1 MHTKVIHDFFNKL
14 SDYYLKV
21 TLVFTFSYV
30 MYFFLILKYIHSN
43 YADVRFK
50 FTNQPRKWLI
60 IFSSSPSLWFS
71 QTHCNFD

>member
-30 MYFFLILKYIHSN
+30 MYFFSYFEIY
-43 YADVRFK
+43 
-50 FTNQPRKWLI
+50 
-60 IFSSSPSLWFS
+60 S
-71 QTHCNFD
+71 Q